1 MNPIAFLFRSSIG
14 RKVLMAVTGVV
25 LIGFIIGHLVG
36 NLQIFQHPDHLNGYA
51 QFLHQLGP
59 LLWVARLGVLVCVV
73 LHVWA
78 ATVLTLE
85 NRAARG
91 AEAYAVAH
99 TLRATLS
106 SRMMRQTGVV
116 VLAFVIYHLAHFTWG
131 VADRSHF
138 KENLAHYT
146 MQSEYRVAGFPVVKA
161 GTEVLDVHSM
171 VILGFQSPVVSLF
184 YIVAVGLLSF
194 HLLHGIESMFQT
206 LGWRSERW
214 AGGLRKIALVF
225 CAAYFFFNLTI
236 PGSVVAGRLKQQSA
250 HLVAVPGR

>member
-25 LIGFIIGHLVG
+25 LIGFIVGHLVG
-36 NLQIFQHPDHLNGYA
+36 NLQVFQHPDHINGYA

-59 LLWVARLGVLVCVV
+59 LLWVARLVILVSVV

-85 NRAARG
+85 NKAARG
-91 AEAYAVAH
+91 PEPYGVAH

-106 SRMMRQTGVV
+106 SRTMRQTGYI
-116 VLAFVIYHLAHFTWG
+116 VLAFVLYHLAQFTWG
-131 VADRSHF
+131 VADRGHF

-146 MQSEYRVAGFPVVKA
+146 MQSDYRVAGFPVVKA

-171 VILGFQSPVVSLF
+171 VIFGFQSPVVSLF

-194 HLLHGIESMFQT
+194 HLLHGFESMFQT
-206 LGWRSERW
+206 LGLRSERW
-214 AGGLRKIALVF
+214 AGGLRKIAVVL

-236 PGSVVAGRLKQQSA
+236 PGTVVLGRLQPRTTMAAPAQ
-250 HLVAVPGR
+250 R